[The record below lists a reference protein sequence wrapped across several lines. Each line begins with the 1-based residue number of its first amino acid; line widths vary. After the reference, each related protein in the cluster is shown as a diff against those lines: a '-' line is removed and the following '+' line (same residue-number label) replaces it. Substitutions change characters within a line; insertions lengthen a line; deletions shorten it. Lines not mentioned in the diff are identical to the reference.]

1 MKAYYF
7 VIIENLNGKKYTH
20 NMEHEAENKKNLFD
34 WAYRKFG
41 ENIETIHIL
50 NEEDAWDTR

>member
-50 NEEDAWDTR
+50 NEENA